1 MKSINQY
8 INESI
13 TSKEDFA
20 IKYINDMTQNDCIK
34 YDNGNIQFVTKDDN
48 GKDLV
53 IAEFTKDNQFRE
65 YYKKSKKRK

>member
-1 MKSINQY
+1 MKNIRTF
-8 INESI
+8 INEAI
-13 TSKEDFA
+13 LSKEDFVL
-20 IKYINDMTQNDCIK
+20 KYINDMTQNDCIK

-53 IAEFTKDNQFRE
+53 IAEFTKNNQFRE